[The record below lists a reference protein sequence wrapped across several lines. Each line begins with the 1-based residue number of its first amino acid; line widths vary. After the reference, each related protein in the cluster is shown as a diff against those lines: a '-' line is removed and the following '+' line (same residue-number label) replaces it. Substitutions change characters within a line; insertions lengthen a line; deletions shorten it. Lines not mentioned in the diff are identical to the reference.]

1 MPGSIIASA
10 FLMWKCRALNKER
23 EEMCLREGID
33 HNMTEKYC
41 ELGDRSPLFR

>member
-1 MPGSIIASA
+1 MSGSIMASA
-10 FLMWKCRALNKER
+10 FLMWKYRAYNKEK
-23 EEMCLREGID
+23 EKLCLREGID